1 MAIIGYTKLE
11 ALFRK
16 AASLDL
22 DKGHAKEITDI
33 VEKKLVDLLL
43 AGERNA
49 NLNGRDVIWEGD
61 LPITK
66 GLQETIIA
74 FKKLEEAID
83 IQDVL
88 NYLTTIPPLKYPLDA
103 ELEAKLPEITGALL
117 VVLARIIKE
126 IDTEKRR
133 VNHEIIE
140 KAERI
145 IDLTL

>member
-1 MAIIGYTKLE
+1 MAIIGFTKLE

-16 AASLDL
+16 AASLDI

-49 NLNGRDVIWEGD
+49 NLNGRDVIWEAD

-66 GLQETIIA
+66 GMQESIIE

-83 IQDVL
+83 LQDVL
-88 NYLTTIPPLKYPLDA
+88 NYLTTIPPLKYPLAA
-103 ELEAKLPEITGALL
+103 ELEAKLPEITGAILL
-117 VVLARIIKE
+117 VLARIMKE
-126 IDTEKRR
+126 IDHEKRR
-133 VNHEIIE
+133 VNHELIE
-140 KAERI
+140 KSGRI
-145 IDLTL
+145 VDLTL

>member
-1 MAIIGYTKLE
+1 MAIIGFTKLE

-16 AASLDL
+16 AASLDI
-22 DKGHAKEITDI
+22 DKGHAKAITDVI
-33 VEKKLVDLLL
+33 EKKVVDLLI

-74 FKKLEEAID
+74 FKKLEEEID
-83 IQDVL
+83 LQDIL
-88 NYLTTIPPLKYPLDA
+88 NYLTTVPPLKYPLAA
-103 ELEAKLPEITGALL
+103 ELEAKLPEITGAIL
-117 VVLARIIKE
+117 VVMARIMKE

-133 VNHEIIE
+133 VNHELIE
-140 KAERI
+140 RSSRI
-145 IDLTL
+145 MDLTL